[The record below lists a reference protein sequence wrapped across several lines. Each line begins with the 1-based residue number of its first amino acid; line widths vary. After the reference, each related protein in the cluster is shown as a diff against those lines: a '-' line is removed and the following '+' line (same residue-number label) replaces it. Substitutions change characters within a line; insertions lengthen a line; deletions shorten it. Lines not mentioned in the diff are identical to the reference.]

1 MSQDVGVNCCQEIG
15 NELIENI
22 IEDET
27 METTAVERATHE
39 RERSALTCNDYLQMI
54 ETEEERIEEI
64 ENEIG
69 VKTLELENVNNS
81 IEEKER
87 ERLEEI
93 KATYEAFIN
102 RRKDKEERLQQLEKK
117 LEDRRNYLNSLREDD
132 YVENYTSAHLLNNT
146 SNKLKHREEKYKTT
160 YMSNNI
166 TKTYF

>member
-27 METTAVERATHE
+27 METTTVERE
-39 RERSALTCNDYLQMI
+39 LTYNAPSLRCGVNDYLQMI

-64 ENEIG
+64 ENEIEM
-69 VKTLELENVNNS
+69 KTLELEDVENS

-93 KATYEAFIN
+93 KATYEAFVN
-102 RRKDKEERLQQLEKK
+102 RRKDKEERLQQLENK

-132 YVENYTSAHLLNNT
+132 YVENYTSAHLWRDEAHLPNNT
-146 SNKLKHREEKYKTT
+146 
-160 YMSNNI
+160 SNNI
-166 TKTYF
+166 TKRYF